1 MREVLEMRI
10 VVTSFSTWSSRSCK
24 LSSQSCSDRAAHK
37 PARNSPRV
45 GPSAPFLLWRVSTL
59 LPCHGA
65 SRTRLSISIQTLRLG
80 FPTRHA
86 CLCDFSFLPLILF
99 VPVRVPL
106 FAPFIDR
113 LLVQLSKMSNMT
125 KNSAQA
131 TLRSDGQTARSG
143 TRVCC
148 RRRSGVGLRLSGVRM
163 CDVGGYLVRMVV
175 RRRRVK
181 M

>member
-1 MREVLEMRI
+1 MREVFEMRI

-24 LSSQSCSDRAAHK
+24 LSSRFCSNHTARI

-45 GPSAPFLLWRVSTL
+45 GPSAPFLLRRVSTL

-65 SRTRLSISIQTLRLG
+65 SRTRLSIAVQTLCLG
-80 FPTRHA
+80 FPTCHA
-86 CLCDFSFLPLILF
+86 CLCDFSLLPLILF

-113 LLVQLSKMSNMT
+113 LLVQLSEMSNMT
-125 KNSAQA
+125 KNPAQT
-131 TLRSDGQTARSG
+131 TLRSDGQAAGPS
-143 TRVCC
+143 TRVCY
-148 RRRSGVGLRLSGVRM
+148 RRRSGIGLRLSGVRM
-163 CDVGGYLVRMVV
+163 CDVGGYLVRMMV
-175 RRRRVK
+175 RRRRLK